1 MHPETVIPPVP
12 AFINVQVTALPSGKP
27 GKYTI
32 TCLTDPVLVSGA
44 TILNFQ
50 LIPGTP
56 ADVVALLNKEI
67 NKVIDKPAVTEAWAK
82 QGAVPMHMSVA
93 EFDAEFAVNV
103 RGPLLQAA
111 ALLPLLSASETR
123 RFLGF

>member
-1 MHPETVIPPVP
+1 MHPETVISPVP

-56 ADVVALLNKEI
+56 ADVVFIEKISKNPRHKHQLSDPSVSTDGKMLTLSDVDTWSGSIE
-67 NKVIDKPAVTEAWAK
+67 VTFYVTDKDKGEH
-82 QGAVPMHMSVA
+82 G
-93 EFDAEFAVNV
+93 FDPQIRNEPQ
-103 RGPLLQAA
+103 R
-111 ALLPLLSASETR
+111 
-123 RFLGF
+123 